1 MIRCPATGREV
12 STGIEVADVDQLPRV
27 KAKMFC
33 AVCGCV
39 HDWSKDE
46 AWLADGGEEYR
57 AAAVG
62 RAVRVHALGR

>member
-1 MIRCPATGREV
+1 MIRCPATGCEV
-12 STGIEVADVDQLPRV
+12 STGIEVADVEALPRV

-33 AVCGCV
+33 TVCGCV

-62 RAVRVHALGR
+62 